1 MSSTSRL
8 DEETVTHQSVKWVS
22 SEVVP
27 GVRFLINLMSLDR
40 KIELT
45 RRVREIGR
53 KVEFFEAS
61 SDPRQ
66 RLEVAVLVNEIDR
79 EYVSWGLVAIEGLNV
94 DGELA
99 TPELLLSKGPL
110 PLAME
115 ALTHVKAECGLTDE
129 ERKN

>member
-1 MSSTSRL
+1 MSSTLRL
-8 DEETVTHQSVKWVS
+8 DEETATHHSVKWVA

-61 SDPRQ
+61 TDPRQ

-79 EYVSWGLVAIEGLNV
+79 EYVSWGLVRIEGLNV
-94 DGELA
+94 DGVLA

-115 ALTHVKAECGLTDE
+115 ALKHVKAECGLTDE